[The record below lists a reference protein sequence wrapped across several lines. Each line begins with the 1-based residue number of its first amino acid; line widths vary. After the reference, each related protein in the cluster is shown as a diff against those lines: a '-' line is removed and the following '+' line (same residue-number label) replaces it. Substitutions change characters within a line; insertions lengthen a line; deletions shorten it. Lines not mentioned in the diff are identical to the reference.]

1 MTWLAWRQF
10 RVQAYV
16 VAGFL
21 VVMAVAFALT
31 GPHLVHLYD
40 TTVATCAT
48 HNDCG
53 SVQRS
58 FLDQDRLLHKSDI
71 LVVLAPALM
80 GIFWGAPL
88 IARELESGT
97 YRLAWTQSV
106 TRTRWLA
113 TRFCLVGFVSM
124 ITAGLFSLMVT
135 WWASPFDTLQDN
147 PFGSFDERALVPI
160 GYAAFAFA
168 LGVVAGVLIRRTLP
182 AMAATLVAFSAAR
195 LVFTAWVR
203 ERLASPLHT
212 SIPFQ
217 APGSQL
223 NPGQGLPSN
232 PGDWIISSNTVNASG
247 KVIGR
252 FGGIGPN
259 GEINF
264 RGTSSGATYF
274 EGVGKCP
281 NTIPPPP
288 AGSRGGDSSPP
299 LAVQHAVQKCV
310 NSFHLRSVVTYQPT
324 SRYWMFQWYE
334 LTIFIVLALL
344 LASFAWWWVRRRL
357 S

>member
-10 RVQAYV
+10 RVPVYI

-31 GPHLVHLYD
+31 GPNLVHLYD
-40 TTVATCAT
+40 TTVATCGA
-48 HNDCG
+48 HNDC
-53 SVQRS
+53 SPVLTS
-58 FLDQDRLLHKSDI
+58 FLHRDRLLQESDLF
-71 LVVLAPALM
+71 LVIAPALM

-97 YRLAWTQSV
+97 YRLAWSQSV
-106 TRTRWLA
+106 TRTRWIA
-113 TRFCLVGFVSM
+113 TKFCLVGLVSM
-124 ITAGLFSLMVT
+124 IAAGLFSAMLT
-135 WWASPFDTLQDN
+135 WWSRPFDKLRDN
-147 PFGSFDERALVPI
+147 PFGTFDHRDIVPI

-168 LGVVAGVLIRRTLP
+168 FGVVAGVLIRRTLP
-182 AMAATLVAFSAAR
+182 AMAATLVGFVAVR
-195 LVFTAWVR
+195 LAFTAWIR
-203 ERLASPLHT
+203 ERFATPLHA

-217 APGSQL
+217 APGTQL
-223 NPGQGLPSN
+223 FPGQSPSSK
-232 PGDWIISSNTVNASG
+232 PGDWIVSSNTVNSSG
-247 KVIGR
+247 KIIGH

-264 RGTSSGATYF
+264 RGTQSGATYF
-274 EGVGKCP
+274 VGVGKCP

-288 AGSRGGDSSPP
+288 AGGRNDSSPP
-299 LAVQHAVQKCV
+299 QSVQHAIQKCV
-310 NSFHLRSVVTYQPT
+310 NSFHLHSVVSYQPT
-324 SRYWMFQWYE
+324 SRFWMFQWYE
-334 LTIFIVLALL
+334 LTIFLVMALL